1 MYDDPRITS
10 HDITYCATGKGRAA
24 TKRVRSSHVSE
35 RCCKNAVYIYI
46 YGLLISEATVR
57 LSSFPPHHHC
67 DAGYTYFLNDI
78 VCDCFDRIE
87 ALEMAAAQEQARM
100 DTLRAAHAR
109 ELEEQCRD
117 RLSLEQK
124 VSQSHRPSRLASVCS
139 QSSPSSHPLS
149 CETIKLGE
157 ERHTVESL
165 RMSLKAS
172 EEKLSRLVRS
182 LYRRDRERGIKQ
194 AKKNTTSL
202 MGFSSITSHLSSP
215 PPTPLLG

>member
-1 MYDDPRITS
+1 MQLQKECVRLTS
-10 HDITYCATGKGRAA
+10 ANDAA
-24 TKRVRSSHVSE
+24 RMR
-35 RCCKNAVYIYI
+35 YI

-194 AKKNTTSL
+194 PKKILLLICRHFENK
-202 MGFSSITSHLSSP
+202 M
-215 PPTPLLG
+215 TPIIMH